1 MQIGK
6 SSFGNKRWKNN
17 PWAKIF
23 LGGCTLFLFFWK
35 GAWSPLCE
43 ASKGVHNLNDG
54 YDINHQFRVE

>member
-1 MQIGK
+1 MEIKDGK
-6 SSFGNKRWKNN
+6 ITPGLKFS
-17 PWAKIF
+17 PKIF
-23 LGGCTLFLFFWK
+23 LGGGTLFLLFWK